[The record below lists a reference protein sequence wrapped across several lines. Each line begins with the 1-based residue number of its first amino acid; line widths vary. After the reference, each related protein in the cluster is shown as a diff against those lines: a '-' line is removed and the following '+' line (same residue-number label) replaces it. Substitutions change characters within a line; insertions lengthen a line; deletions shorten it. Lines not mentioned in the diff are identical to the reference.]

1 MRDPRGRKY
10 QRESMRLISN
20 CQRLFNDVASVY
32 NCASKSAKWMMMMMA
47 ANLIL
52 DANPS
57 IQCASSNDFLS
68 YEKKVAKYSFTFIII
83 VIVDWK
89 TMILENRWNSNLN
102 FLECHRLYY
111 NVM

>member
-1 MRDPRGRKY
+1 
-10 QRESMRLISN
+10 
-20 CQRLFNDVASVY
+20 
-32 NCASKSAKWMMMMMA
+32 MMMMA

-111 NVM
+111 NVMWL